1 MSATAQAPVPRP
13 AQPATRS
20 VAKRTLID
28 RLNSPAQ
35 LAEIAKALP
44 KHLKPDRMAR
54 TFMTA
59 ISKTP
64 KLSEC
69 TPESFFLAVM
79 TCSQLG
85 LEPDGRLAYLIPFEN
100 RSKKVTECQLII
112 GYKGLAELAM
122 RSGMISYLH
131 ADVVRDKDEFDWDL
145 GRIVKHRINFRE
157 PRGPAYAAY
166 AIAHTKDGGMF
177 CEVLSEPEIL
187 DIRDGSQGWQA
198 FVKGYS
204 KSNPWDPKNEV
215 SEKEMWKKT
224 ASRRLAKWL
233 PLSPEIRDALDK
245 DDEAPKGKVIVSDF
259 MPQFGDVPPAT
270 EVSSS
275 VKSGETQ
282 TPPAD
287 PDSDD
292 QPAGD
297 PPPISEGAAQ
307 VAALLNEA
315 AVPFNLFVGWLVT
328 TGFVEKADEVKTFA
342 DLPEAVID
350 ELLAN
355 NAAVLKRCIT
365 INAPSK

>member
-1 MSATAQAPVPRP
+1 M
-13 AQPATRS
+13 
-20 VAKRTLID
+20 
-28 RLNSPAQ
+28 
-35 LAEIAKALP
+35 AEIARALP
-44 KHLKPDRMAR
+44 KHLKADRMAR
-54 TFMTA
+54 VFMTCLT
-59 ISKTP
+59 KTP
-64 KLSEC
+64 KLAEC

-79 TCSQLG
+79 TLSQLG

-100 RSKKVTECQLII
+100 RSKNVTECQLII

-131 ADVVRDKDEFDWDL
+131 ADVVRDKDDFDWDM
-145 GRIVKHRINFRE
+145 GKIVKHKINFRE

-166 AIAHTKDGGMF
+166 AVAHTKDGGMF

-198 FVKGYS
+198 FVKGFS

-224 ASRRLAKWL
+224 AFRRLAKWL

-245 DDEAPKGKVIVSDF
+245 DDETTRGKVSIVSDLAL
-259 MPQFGDVPPAT
+259 PQFGDAI
-270 EVSSS
+270 EVNST
-275 VKSGETQ
+275 VKSGEPA
-282 TPPAD
+282 PPTD
-287 PDSDD
+287 PDPDD

-297 PPPISEGAAQ
+297 PPPLYEGAAK

-328 TGFVEKADEVKTFA
+328 TGFVEKADDVRSFA
-342 DLPEAVID
+342 DVPEAVIE